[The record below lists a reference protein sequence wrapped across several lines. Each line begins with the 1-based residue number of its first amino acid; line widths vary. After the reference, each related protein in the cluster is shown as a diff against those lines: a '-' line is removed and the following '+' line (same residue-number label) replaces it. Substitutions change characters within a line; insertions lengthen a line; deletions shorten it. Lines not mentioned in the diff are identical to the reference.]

1 MKKELIVVQRNSFIR
16 GDFSNLEIR
25 DMKILKLL
33 VSKVNAT
40 GDKFND
46 YYYITKDEVRLFQFN
61 ERNIHSY
68 IKTSLRRLSS
78 VFIVV
83 KNDDKEEVEISLVGK
98 IIYDKKNGIY
108 KVPLSPDL
116 KEYLLDIK
124 KEFTKYNLS
133 NLVYLT
139 RKEQLKLY
147 EYLKSISFEVFVIS
161 IDNLKTIME
170 INKKSFESFFN
181 FHKKL
186 KETISTINEAT
197 DISVKFKIV
206 KENNQSK
213 NVQFTIKRFET
224 KTLIPNTLTIENLNL
239 KYLNKKIMLNSTIY
253 TIKTLELCEGYVIA
267 SVYSKELN
275 LLGKLKFR
283 SLEDCDGYFEKESNI
298 HINNSSK

>member
-1 MKKELIVVQRNSFIR
+1 MKKELIVVQKNSFIR

-46 YYYITKDEVRLFQFN
+46 YYSISKDEVRLFQFN

-133 NLVYLT
+133 NLIYLT

-147 EYLKSISFEVFVIS
+147 EYLKSISFEIFVIS
-161 IDNLKTIME
+161 IDNLKIIME

-253 TIKTLELCEGYVIA
+253 TVKTVELCESFIIV

-275 LLGKLKFR
+275 LLGKLKFK
-283 SLEDCDGYFEKESNI
+283 SLEDCDGYFGRE
-298 HINNSSK
+298 IN

>member
-1 MKKELIVVQRNSFIR
+1 MKKDLIVVQKNSFIR

-25 DMKILKLL
+25 DIKILKLL
-33 VSKVNAT
+33 VSKVNSSN
-40 GDKFND
+40 KEFES

-68 IKTSLRRLSS
+68 IKTSLRKLGS
-78 VFIVV
+78 VFVVV
-83 KNDDKEEVEISLVGK
+83 KNDDKEEIEISLVGK

-161 IDNLKTIME
+161 IDNLKIIME

-213 NVQFTIKRFET
+213 NIQFTIKRFET
-224 KTLIPNTLTIENLNL
+224 KTLIPNPLTLENLNL
-239 KYLNKKIMLNSTIY
+239 KYSNKNIMLNSSIY
-253 TIKTLELCEGYVIA
+253 TLKTVELCDGYIIA

-275 LLGKLKFR
+275 LVGKLKFK
-283 SLEDCDGYFEKESNI
+283 SLEDCDGYFEREEVTI
-298 HINNSSK
+298 

>member
-33 VSKVNAT
+33 VSKVNAI

-46 YYYITKDEVRLFQFN
+46 YYSISKDEVKLFQFN

-83 KNDDKEEVEISLVGK
+83 KNDEKEEVEISLVGK

-108 KVPLSPDL
+108 KVPLSADL

-186 KETISTINEAT
+186 KETISTINEST

-224 KTLIPNTLTIENLNL
+224 KTLIPNSLTIENLNL
-239 KYLNKKIMLNSTIY
+239 KYSNKNIMLNSTIY
-253 TIKTLELCEGYVIA
+253 TLKTVELHDGYVIA

-275 LLGKLKFR
+275 IVGKLKFK
-283 SLEDCDGYFEKESNI
+283 SLEDCDGYFGREVVS
-298 HINNSSK
+298 

>member
-46 YYYITKDEVRLFQFN
+46 YYSISKDEVRLFQFN

-98 IIYDKKNGIY
+98 IIYDKRNGIY

-161 IDNLKTIME
+161 IDNLKVIME

-186 KETISTINEAT
+186 KETISIINEST
-197 DISVKFKIV
+197 DISVKIKIV

-213 NVQFTIKRFET
+213 NIQFTIKRFET

-239 KYLNKKIMLNSTIY
+239 KYLNKNIMLNSTIY
-253 TIKTLELCEGYVIA
+253 TLKTLELHEGYVIV

-283 SLEDCDGYFEKESNI
+283 SLEDCDGYFERE
-298 HINNSSK
+298 IN

>member
-98 IIYDKKNGIY
+98 IIYDKRNGIY

-239 KYLNKKIMLNSTIY
+239 KYLNKNIMLNSTIY
-253 TIKTLELCEGYVIA
+253 TLKTLELHEGYVIV

-283 SLEDCDGYFEKESNI
+283 SLEDCDGYFEREVVTR
-298 HINNSSK
+298 

>member
-1 MKKELIVVQRNSFIR
+1 MKKELIVVQKNSFIR

-83 KNDDKEEVEISLVGK
+83 KNDDKEEIEISLVGK

-147 EYLKSISFEVFVIS
+147 EYLKSISFEIFVIS
-161 IDNLKTIME
+161 IENLKTIME

-186 KETISTINEAT
+186 KETVSTINEAT
-197 DISVKFKIV
+197 DINVKFKIL

-213 NVQFTIKRFET
+213 NIQFTIKRFET
-224 KTLIPNTLTIENLNL
+224 KSSIPNTLTLENLNL

-253 TIKTLELCEGYVIA
+253 TLKTLELQEVYVIA

-275 LLGKLKFR
+275 LVGKLKFK
-283 SLEDCDGYFEKESNI
+283 SLEDCEGYFSRKVVTR
-298 HINNSSK
+298 

>member
-40 GDKFND
+40 EDKFND

-83 KNDDKEEVEISLVGK
+83 KNDKKEEIEISLVGK

-133 NLVYLT
+133 NLIYLT

-161 IDNLKTIME
+161 IENLRVIME

-213 NVQFTIKRFET
+213 NIQFTIKRFET

-239 KYLNKKIMLNSTIY
+239 KYLNKKIMLNSAIY
-253 TIKTLELCEGYVIA
+253 TLKTLELCESFIIA
-267 SVYSKELN
+267 SVYSKELK
-275 LLGKLKFR
+275 LLGKLKFK
-283 SLEDCDGYFEKESNI
+283 SLEDCDGYLGKEVVTN
-298 HINNSSK
+298 

>member
-40 GDKFND
+40 GDKFHD

-83 KNDDKEEVEISLVGK
+83 KNDDKEEIEISLVGK

-147 EYLKSISFEVFVIS
+147 EYLKSISFEIFVIS

-197 DISVKFKIV
+197 DISIKFKIV

-213 NVQFTIKRFET
+213 NIQFTIKRFET
-224 KTLIPNTLTIENLNL
+224 KTFIPNTLTIENLNL
-239 KYLNKKIMLNSTIY
+239 KYINKNIMLNSTIY
-253 TIKTLELCEGYVIA
+253 TVKTLELCEGYVITE
-267 SVYSKELN
+267 VYSKELN
-275 LLGKLKFR
+275 LVGKLKFK
-283 SLEDCDGYFEKESNI
+283 SLEDCDGYLGKEVVTN
-298 HINNSSK
+298 

>member
-1 MKKELIVVQRNSFIR
+1 MKKELIVVQKNNSIR

-83 KNDDKEEVEISLVGK
+83 KNDDKEEIEISLVGK

-108 KVPLSPDL
+108 KVPLSADL
-116 KEYLLDIK
+116 KEYLIDIK

-147 EYLKSISFEVFVIS
+147 EYLKSISFEIFVIS
-161 IDNLKTIME
+161 IENLKTIME
-170 INKKSFESFFN
+170 INKKSFESFLTF
-181 FHKKL
+181 
-186 KETISTINEAT
+186 
-197 DISVKFKIV
+197 
-206 KENNQSK
+206 
-213 NVQFTIKRFET
+213 IK
-224 KTLIPNTLTIENLNL
+224 
-239 KYLNKKIMLNSTIY
+239 S
-253 TIKTLELCEGYVIA
+253 
-267 SVYSKELN
+267 
-275 LLGKLKFR
+275 
-283 SLEDCDGYFEKESNI
+283 
-298 HINNSSK
+298 

>member
-1 MKKELIVVQRNSFIR
+1 MKKELIVVQKNSFIR

-83 KNDDKEEVEISLVGK
+83 KNDDKEEIEISLVGK

-147 EYLKSISFEVFVIS
+147 EYLKSISFEIFVIS

-186 KETISTINEAT
+186 KETILTINEST
-197 DISVKFKIV
+197 DINIKFKIV

-213 NVQFTIKRFET
+213 NIQFTIKRFET
-224 KTLIPNTLTIENLNL
+224 KTSTSNLLSLENLNL
-239 KYLNKKIMLNSTIY
+239 KYSNKNIMLNSTIY
-253 TIKTLELCEGYVIA
+253 TIKSVELHEGYVIA

-275 LLGKLKFR
+275 LLGKLKFK
-283 SLEDCDGYFEKESNI
+283 SLEDCDGYFEREVVTR
-298 HINNSSK
+298 

>member
-61 ERNIHSY
+61 ERNIHNY

-224 KTLIPNTLTIENLNL
+224 KTLISNPLTIENLNL
-239 KYLNKKIMLNSTIY
+239 KYINKKIMLNSTIY
-253 TIKTLELCEGYVIA
+253 AVKTLELCEGYVIA

-275 LLGKLKFR
+275 LVGKLKFK
-283 SLEDCDGYFEKESNI
+283 SLEDSDRYFEREVVTN
-298 HINNSSK
+298 

>member
-186 KETISTINEAT
+186 KETISIINEST
-197 DISVKFKIV
+197 DLSVRFKIV

-213 NVQFTIKRFET
+213 NIQFTIKRFET
-224 KTLIPNTLTIENLNL
+224 KNLISNTLTLENLNL
-239 KYLNKKIMLNSTIY
+239 KYSNKKIMLNSTIY
-253 TIKTLELCEGYVIA
+253 TLKTVELCEGYVIA

-275 LLGKLKFR
+275 LVGKLKFG
-283 SLEDCDGYFEKESNI
+283 SLEDCDLYFEREVFTV
-298 HINNSSK
+298 

>member
-1 MKKELIVVQRNSFIR
+1 
-16 GDFSNLEIR
+16 
-25 DMKILKLL
+25 MKILKLL

-46 YYYITKDEVRLFQFN
+46 YYYITKDEVRLLQFN
-61 ERNIHSY
+61 ERNIHNY

-83 KNDDKEEVEISLVGK
+83 KNDDKEEIEISLVGK

-186 KETISTINEAT
+186 KETISIINEAT
-197 DISVKFKIV
+197 DINVKIKIV

-253 TIKTLELCEGYVIA
+253 TLKTLELYEGYIIA

-275 LLGKLKFR
+275 LLGKLKFK
-283 SLEDCDGYFEKESNI
+283 SLEDSDRYFEREVVTN
-298 HINNSSK
+298 

>member
-46 YYYITKDEVRLFQFN
+46 YYSISKDEVRLFQFN

-161 IDNLKTIME
+161 IENLKVIME

-186 KETISTINEAT
+186 KETISIINEAT
-197 DISVKFKIV
+197 DINVKIKIV
-206 KENNQSK
+206 KETNLSK

-224 KTLIPNTLTIENLNL
+224 KTLIHTPLTLENLNL
-239 KYLNKKIMLNSTIY
+239 KYFNKKIMLNSTIY
-253 TIKTLELCEGYVIA
+253 TIKTFELCESFIIA
-267 SVYSKELN
+267 SVYSKKLN
-275 LLGKLKFR
+275 LIGKLKFK
-283 SLEDCDGYFEKESNI
+283 SLEDCDGYLLLYVT
-298 HINNSSK
+298 

>member
-1 MKKELIVVQRNSFIR
+1 MKKDKELIVVQRNNFIK
-16 GDFSNLEIR
+16 GNFSTLEIR
-25 DMKILKLL
+25 DLKILKLL
-33 VSKVNAT
+33 VSKVNSSN
-40 GDKFND
+40 KEFES
-46 YYYITKDEVRLFQFN
+46 YYYITKDEVRAFNFN

-68 IKTSLRRLSS
+68 IKTSLRKLGS

-108 KVPLSPDL
+108 KVPLSKDL

-124 KEFTKYNLS
+124 KEFTKYNLC
-133 NLVYLT
+133 NLVHLK
-139 RKEQLKLY
+139 RKEEVKLY
-147 EYLKSISFEVFVIS
+147 EYLKSISFEIFVIS
-161 IDNLKTIME
+161 IENLKTIME

-186 KETISTINEAT
+186 KETISTINEST
-197 DISVKFKIV
+197 DISVKIKIV

-224 KTLIPNTLTIENLNL
+224 KTLIPNPLTIENLNL
-239 KYLNKKIMLNSTIY
+239 KYSNKNIMLNSTIY
-253 TIKTLELCEGYVIA
+253 TLKTVELHDGYVIA

-275 LLGKLKFR
+275 LLGKLKFK
-283 SLEDCDGYFEKESNI
+283 SLEDCDGYLEKEVVTI
-298 HINNSSK
+298 